1 MQAGAGVVMETMRR
15 SAQRSSRGESFMS
28 PLSISHVRALAGGAG
43 ALVMALFSSPALSQS
58 PAPFAGMAG
67 SWSGAG
73 TITASSGVNERI
85 RCRAKYAVLGGG
97 RNLQQEL
104 RCASDSYKFEVS
116 SNVVHDGVAISGV
129 WSETTRNVS
138 GNVSGQARAG
148 QIQAR
153 VDGLG
158 FSATLG
164 VATSGNSQSVM
175 IRPSNGEIIAVAITL
190 HR

>member
-1 MQAGAGVVMETMRR
+1 MAADSG
-15 SAQRSSRGESFMS
+15 SAQARYRRFRPMTF
-28 PLSISHVRALAGGAG
+28 RRNAG
-43 ALVMALFSSPALSQS
+43 
-58 PAPFAGMAG
+58 
-67 SWSGAG
+67 
-73 TITASSGVNERI
+73 R
-85 RCRAKYAVLGGG
+85 GGG

-175 IRPSNGEIIAVAITL
+175 I
-190 HR
+190 

>member
-1 MQAGAGVVMETMRR
+1 REPV
-15 SAQRSSRGESFMS
+15 MS
-28 PLSISHVRALAGGAG
+28 PLSIFHVRAHVGAASVLALAFF
-43 ALVMALFSSPALSQS
+43 ASPGQAQS

-73 TITASSGVNERI
+73 IITVSSGANERI
-85 RCRAKYAVLGGG
+85 RCRAKYAVAAGGK
-97 RNLQQEL
+97 NLLQEL

-116 SNVVHDGVAISGV
+116 SNVVHDGAAISGV
-129 WSETTRNVS
+129 WSEITRNVS
-138 GNVSGQARAG
+138 GNVSGQARGG

-175 IRPSNGEIIAVAITL
+175 IRPSNGEIIAV
-190 HR
+190 